1 MDIIRKIIIAHVI
14 VLLEKLSILSL
25 LLLDTILII
34 NYYYQI
40 DIKLIKINY
49 LILLLYFNFI
59 SKQ

>member
-49 LILLLYFNFI
+49 LIL
-59 SKQ
+59 

>member
-14 VLLEKLSILSL
+14 VLLEKLSILFL

-40 DIKLIKINY
+40 DNKLIKINY
-49 LILLLYFNFI
+49 LILLVYFNFI
-59 SKQ
+59 SN